1 MYCAKC
7 GKELVDDAKFC
18 QYCGAKIE
26 GIAEIEIKEEVAVT
40 QTDKVQPKTEIK
52 EQPKKEKVNKEKV
65 FNEFLKI
72 EKWATPIICLA
83 TMFVLLLC
91 SFFIGVF
98 VEESGIKQ
106 NTFHYFGD
114 NFREVSTMFEGLG
127 AEYQSQKS
135 MLTFINVIACVV
147 LALNLLV
154 QVGFAA
160 LGGYKSFKTFKN
172 GEKPDVFKYVLW
184 MFISFIITATVIY
197 SLEYLYASIKV
208 TIAGYGSQ
216 DSDVGSEMSGGSKA
230 GLIIGAIFL
239 FAVYAIQKIKEG
251 KAVLNKNYLIKLGII
266 TLTLIFAVIT
276 FSTLGKCVYK
286 MSTSTS
292 DSGMTMSMTM
302 KYSAASY
309 LNYIISETLG
319 TKGVEYGLEFAT
331 VIVNMLAIAGAAVL
345 FVRLYKVFTLGG
357 ELVKRDFIT
366 SAVVAGLVFNKP
378 YISVC
383 SGRGYRRGN
392 AKRNLLRGQ
401 NHSAVR
407 ILFINHRCN
416 NCAWIF

>member
-18 QYCGAKIE
+18 QYCGAEIE

-98 VEESGIKQ
+98 VEEGGIKQ

-114 NFREVSTMFEGLG
+114 NFREVSTTFEGLG

-154 QVGFAA
+154 QVGFVA

-184 MFISFIITATVIY
+184 MFISFIITATVL
-197 SLEYLYASIKV
+197 S
-208 TIAGYGSQ
+208 
-216 DSDVGSEMSGGSKA
+216 
-230 GLIIGAIFL
+230 
-239 FAVYAIQKIKEG
+239 
-251 KAVLNKNYLIKLGII
+251 I
-266 TLTLIFAVIT
+266 TLNQVRF
-276 FSTLGKCVYK
+276 
-286 MSTSTS
+286 
-292 DSGMTMSMTM
+292 
-302 KYSAASY
+302 
-309 LNYIISETLG
+309 LNL
-319 TKGVEYGLEFAT
+319 
-331 VIVNMLAIAGAAVL
+331 
-345 FVRLYKVFTLGG
+345 
-357 ELVKRDFIT
+357 
-366 SAVVAGLVFNKP
+366 FNK
-378 YISVC
+378 
-383 SGRGYRRGN
+383 
-392 AKRNLLRGQ
+392 
-401 NHSAVR
+401 
-407 ILFINHRCN
+407 
-416 NCAWIF
+416 W